1 MISPFATKIKFPRS
15 FTIRISG
22 LSHVPSFKNGKM
34 LTRGRLITDPQ
45 KQQWMEKAAA
55 SIESQLRSLF
65 QTAGAG
71 TQTGQSAR
79 SLIPT
84 CLPLDD
90 SLEWIGV
97 PCGSWRR
104 VKKGEEGAEITI
116 ERNEEAQEA

>member
-1 MISPFATKIKFPRS
+1 MNTPLPSKTRLPRS
-15 FTIRISG
+15 FTLRVSG
-22 LSHVPSFKNGKM
+22 QGHVPSFKNNKM
-34 LTRGRLITDPQ
+34 MTRGRLITDPK

-71 TQTGQSAR
+71 MQTGQSAH

-97 PCGSWRR
+97 PCGNWHR

-116 ERNEEAQEA
+116 EKIE